1 MLEIQE
7 QCVLLDLEATSK
19 EGVLREL
26 TAAVHGYCPGVDQS
40 TLLDI
45 LLEREHVGST
55 GVGNGVA
62 IPHGKVPDLNNI
74 LLCFGSS
81 RSGISFD
88 AVDNQPVHLFVLILS
103 PETTMAEEYLQTL
116 GEVSRL
122 LKNPEIRSRL
132 MRAEDC
138 RTIQKIFSQESQRN

>member
-7 QCVLLDLEATSK
+7 QCVLLDIEATSK

-26 TAAVHGYCPGVDQS
+26 TAAVQEYCPAVDQE

-62 IPHGKVPDLNNI
+62 IPHGKVPDLDNI

-81 RSGISFD
+81 RNGISFD
-88 AVDNQPVHLFVLILS
+88 AVDNQPVHLFVMILS
-103 PETTMAEEYLQTL
+103 PESMAEEYLQTL
-116 GEVSRL
+116 GQVSRL
-122 LKNPEIRSRL
+122 LKNPETRSRL

-138 RTIQKIFSQESQRN
+138 RAIQQIFSQDPE

>member
-26 TAAVHGYCPGVDQS
+26 TAAVQEWCPGVDQA

-62 IPHGKVPDLNNI
+62 IPHGKVPDLDDI

-88 AVDNQPVHLFVLILS
+88 AVDNQPVYLFVMILS
-103 PETTMAEEYLQTL
+103 PETMAEEYLRTL
-116 GEVSRL
+116 GQVSRL
-122 LKNPEIRSRL
+122 LKNPETRSRL

-138 RTIQKIFSQESQRN
+138 RAIQQIFSQDLRER

>member
-26 TAAVHGYCPGVDQS
+26 TAAVQECCPGVDQA
-40 TLLDI
+40 TLLDV

-62 IPHGKVPDLNNI
+62 IPHGKVPDLDDI

-88 AVDNQPVHLFVLILS
+88 AVDNQPVYLFVMILS
-103 PETTMAEEYLQTL
+103 PETMAEEYLRTL
-116 GEVSRL
+116 GQVSRL
-122 LKNPEIRSRL
+122 LKNPETRSRL

-138 RTIQKIFSQESQRN
+138 RAIQQIFSQDLRER